1 MSNRDGRPKDWRGI
15 FASCAIIVAGALIIN
30 ASNGYDT
37 LGAVFPRTIGVSMI
51 VLALVYVVVAM
62 LGRGATVAPLEG
74 SLWRRAGIFAVLQGW
89 ALLLEVLGFL
99 TASLL
104 GYCIALLIAN
114 FDRWTPRMAFTYCC
128 VGVTV
133 VVGLFLLFGQVLNVT
148 FPTGVLI

>member
-1 MSNRDGRPKDWRGI
+1 MSHRNGRSRDWRGI
-15 FASCAIIVAGALIIN
+15 YASCAIIAVGASIIN
-30 ASNGYDT
+30 VSNGYDT

-51 VLALVYVVVAM
+51 VLALVYLVAAA
-62 LGRGATVAPLEG
+62 LGRGSTVAPLEG
-74 SLWRRAGIFAVLQGW
+74 SLWRRAGIFAVLLGW

-114 FDRWTPRMAFTYCC
+114 FDRWTPRMALTYCC

-133 VVGLFLLFGQVLNVT
+133 VVGLFLVFGQILNVT
-148 FPTGVLI
+148 FPTGMLI